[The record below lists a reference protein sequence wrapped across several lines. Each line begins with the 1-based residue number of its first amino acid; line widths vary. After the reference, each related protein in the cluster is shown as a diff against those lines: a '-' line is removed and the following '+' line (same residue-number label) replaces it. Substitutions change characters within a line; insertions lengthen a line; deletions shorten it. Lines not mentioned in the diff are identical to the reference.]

1 MLSSIEKRFIAM
13 HPGSA
18 ARHQQASEIFPDSV
32 THESRRQ
39 RPFQLYYSHAEG
51 SHKYDVDGNKIIDYW
66 SGHGSLILGHSH
78 PSVVQAVTSQM
89 AKGTHLSG
97 STDLEIN
104 WAKLVIDLIP
114 SAEKVRFHSSG
125 TEATMMAIRM
135 ARAYTGKNKIVK
147 FQNHFHGWSDYLVA
161 GNDGIGGIP
170 QQTLN
175 TMIVLQPNDIKVVE
189 ATLESDSDVA
199 AIILE
204 PTGAHMGL
212 EPIEP
217 SFLKELRDLTLAQ
230 GIVLIFDEVVTGF
243 RISKGG
249 AQEYYGI
256 TPDLTALAKILGGGL
271 PGGAVTGKAELINML
286 ETTDD
291 PNHNKFRRIAHNG
304 TFNANPI
311 SASAGIE
318 ALGILKTEPINQR
331 ATEMGTLLKNELN
344 GLLSKLEISG
354 CASGVSSLIHLRLGV
369 DHECDGEVCLA
380 NSDRPINAK
389 QNSQLSLALQNNGV
403 HSGNRFIVSSSHSE
417 KDVETTINAMEKS
430 LLEIRDQEL
439 I

>member
-1 MLSSIEKRFIAM
+1 M
-13 HPGSA
+13 
-18 ARHQQASEIFPDSV
+18 
-32 THESRRQ
+32 
-39 RPFQLYYSHAEG
+39 
-51 SHKYDVDGNKIIDYW
+51 
-66 SGHGSLILGHSH
+66 
-78 PSVVQAVTSQM
+78 
-89 AKGTHLSG
+89 
-97 STDLEIN
+97 
-104 WAKLVIDLIP
+104 
-114 SAEKVRFHSSG
+114 
-125 TEATMMAIRM
+125 
-135 ARAYTGKNKIVK
+135 
-147 FQNHFHGWSDYLVA
+147 
-161 GNDGIGGIP
+161 
-170 QQTLN
+170 
-175 TMIVLQPNDIKVVE
+175 
-189 ATLESDSDVA
+189 
-199 AIILE
+199 
-204 PTGAHMGL
+204 
-212 EPIEP
+212 
-217 SFLKELRDLTLAQ
+217 AQ

-256 TPDLTALAKILGGGL
+256 TPDLTTLAKILGGGL

-291 PNHNKFRRIAHNG
+291 PNHNKLRRIAHNG

-430 LLEIRDQEL
+430 LLEIRYQEL